1 MDIKKIITKHGMTP
15 KIVAEKMGIKRRE
28 LSYIMEGI
36 PSYTNVHTLRKIADI
51 IGCKIGDFFLDEL
64 TISDLPSKCKKST
77 IGYYR
82 IGDDNGFC
90 YIMKDDNYPK
100 FYKIGKSKSPRA
112 REHTLLHDAPTIT
125 LFKVVETNQMSLL
138 ESKIHKILENNRRR
152 GEWFELT
159 DNELKIIIESFGFVD
174 YTNY

>member
-1 MDIKKIITKHGMTP
+1 MEIKKIIKKKGMTP
-15 KIVAEKMGIKRRE
+15 KLVAERMGIRRRE
-28 LSYIMEGI
+28 LSYIIDDVPG
-36 PSYTNVHTLRKIADI
+36 YTNIRTLRKIAQI
-51 IGCKIGDFFLDEL
+51 VGCKIGDFFLDEL
-64 TISDLPSKCKKST
+64 TISNLPSKNRKNG

-82 IGDDNGFC
+82 VNDDNGFC

-100 FYKIGKSKSPRA
+100 FYKIGKSKSPRK
-112 REHTLLHDAPTIT
+112 RELTLLHDAPTIT
-125 LFKVVETNQMSLL
+125 LFKVVETNQMSIL

-174 YTNY
+174 YID